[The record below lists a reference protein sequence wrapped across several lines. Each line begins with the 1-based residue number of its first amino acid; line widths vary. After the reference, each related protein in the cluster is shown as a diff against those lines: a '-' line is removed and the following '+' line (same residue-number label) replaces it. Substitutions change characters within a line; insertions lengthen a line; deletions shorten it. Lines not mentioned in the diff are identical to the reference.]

1 MMMRK
6 RMYLIAVAAL
16 LAVFTVGCSFSA
28 STAKIE
34 DAIMTT
40 SIDAEGKPGDEVVS
54 FPADA
59 SVLYTSAKLMN
70 APDNTQ
76 IRIEWTY
83 VTGNQLIDS
92 IVLDSGNIASRYIYS
107 NLEPTQA
114 LPEGDY
120 QVQYFV
126 DSREEAD
133 ATVKFVV
140 VAAENKTTDANLAYL
155 EDTHMTSGIDAKG
168 MPIDTVTS
176 VASTGTWYVSSILRN
191 ATADTMIYY
200 VWYDTN
206 GNKIDQVEFDPQGA
220 TDVYIFG
227 SFELTSVAPEGQY
240 RVEVYIDDASSP
252 AASVD
257 FNVSNIVSNNDA
269 PEVTMAIY
277 KQTEGGFSVRYPETW
292 VMQEYPDSM
301 LAWFYP
307 EEYAIDGEPDL
318 NNVIV
323 VAVKGSAAGYTTETA
338 LQSWIDETVA
348 ENHENYTYVD
358 QSIDNVNGRDI
369 ASYAY
374 QSTKDGY
381 DLTTIDFIILDGDNL
396 YAITFT
402 ATSDDFATIYPYVEQ
417 IVLSFQIL

>member
-59 SVLYTSAKLMN
+59 AVLYTSAKLMN

-140 VAAENKTTDANLAYL
+140 VAAENKTTAANLA
-155 EDTHMTSGIDAKG
+155 
-168 MPIDTVTS
+168 
-176 VASTGTWYVSSILRN
+176 
-191 ATADTMIYY
+191 
-200 VWYDTN
+200 
-206 GNKIDQVEFDPQGA
+206 
-220 TDVYIFG
+220 
-227 SFELTSVAPEGQY
+227 
-240 RVEVYIDDASSP
+240 
-252 AASVD
+252 
-257 FNVSNIVSNNDA
+257 
-269 PEVTMAIY
+269 
-277 KQTEGGFSVRYPETW
+277 
-292 VMQEYPDSM
+292 
-301 LAWFYP
+301 
-307 EEYAIDGEPDL
+307 
-318 NNVIV
+318 
-323 VAVKGSAAGYTTETA
+323 
-338 LQSWIDETVA
+338 
-348 ENHENYTYVD
+348 
-358 QSIDNVNGRDI
+358 
-369 ASYAY
+369 
-374 QSTKDGY
+374 
-381 DLTTIDFIILDGDNL
+381 
-396 YAITFT
+396 
-402 ATSDDFATIYPYVEQ
+402 
-417 IVLSFQIL
+417 

>member
-1 MMMRK
+1 MKK
-6 RMYLIAVAAL
+6 RILLIAVAAV
-16 LAVFTVGCSFSA
+16 LAVFAVGCSVSV

-40 SIDAEGKPGDEVVS
+40 SINAEGKPGDEVVS

-59 SVLYTSAKLMN
+59 AVLYTSAKLMN

-126 DSREEAD
+126 DSREEPD

-155 EDTHMTSGIDAKG
+155 EDTHMTSGIDATG

-176 VASTGTWYVSSILRN
+176 VASSGTWYVSSILRD
-191 ATADTMIYY
+191 AQADTMIYY

-206 GNKIDQVEFDPQGA
+206 GNRIDQVEFDPQGA

-227 SFELTSVAPEGQY
+227 SFALTSIAPEGQY
-240 RVEVYIDDASSP
+240 RVEVYINDATAP

-257 FNVSNIVSNNDA
+257 FNVNNIVSDNSATD
-269 PEVTMAIY
+269 VKMAIY
-277 KQTEGGFSVRYPETW
+277 KQTEGGFSIRYPESW
-292 VMQEYPDSM
+292 EMQEFTDSM

-307 EEYAIDGEPDL
+307 AEYAIDGESDI
-318 NNVIV
+318 NNVFV

-338 LQSWIDETVA
+338 LKSWIDETVA

-374 QSTKDGY
+374 QWTKDGY
-381 DLTTIDFIILDGDNL
+381 SLSTIDFIIVDGDNL

-402 ATSDDFATIYPYVEQ
+402 ATNDAFETLYPYVEQ
-417 IVLSFQIL
+417 MVLSFQIL